1 MSEKR
6 LLILISDFSQFDFT
20 SPTTSLEASSSIH
33 QTAASSDVPALT
45 VPSSIDSVASCPP
58 LPTVTKYR
66 CHCGYV
72 PTGEERWKASNLSR
86 HKRIQHPENGG
97 KVYKCEWDGCGST
110 FTRSD
115 NLKEHVRK
123 KGHHV
128 WRVEGEKETSQGE
141 STRKRRKKEMKDE
154 MDTALR

>member
-1 MSEKR
+1 M
-6 LLILISDFSQFDFT
+6 I
-20 SPTTSLEASSSIH
+20 
-33 QTAASSDVPALT
+33 VPPVP
-45 VPSSIDSVASCPP
+45 VPSSGSKSSSPSA
-58 LPTVTKYR
+58 TKYR

-86 HKRIQHPENGG
+86 HKRIQHPEKGS
-97 KVYKCEWDGCGST
+97 KVYKCQWQGCGST

-123 KGHHV
+123 KGHEV
-128 WRVEGEKETSQGE
+128 FSTDGERRGSDGE
-141 STRKRRKKEMKDE
+141 SKRKRRKKEMGDV

>member
-1 MSEKR
+1 M
-6 LLILISDFSQFDFT
+6 LTLNSDFSQFEFM
-20 SPTTSLEASSSIH
+20 SQTTLLDANSCLL
-33 QTAASSDVPALT
+33 QTAISSDVSALPA
-45 VPSSIDSVASCPP
+45 PSSTDAVGTHSP
-58 LPTVTKYR
+58 LPTATKYR

-97 KVYKCEWDGCGST
+97 KVYKCEWEGCGST

-123 KGHHV
+123 KGHQL
-128 WRVEGEKETSQGE
+128 WDVERERKTGDGE
-141 STRKRRKKEMKDE
+141 SKRKRRRKEMRDE

>member
-1 MSEKR
+1 M
-6 LLILISDFSQFDFT
+6 LICHSDFSPFEFT
-20 SPTTSLEASSSIH
+20 SASTPLEGSSSFQ
-33 QTAASSDVPALT
+33 QTDVPTEFSAA
-45 VPSSIDSVASCPP
+45 VPSIPTASADDKSSSPAIS
-58 LPTVTKYR
+58 KYR

-86 HKRIQHPENGG
+86 HKRIQHPEKGS
-97 KVYKCEWDGCGST
+97 KVYKCQWEGCGST

-123 KGHHV
+123 KGHEALPV
-128 WRVEGEKETSQGE
+128 GGGEREDSNGE
-141 STRKRRKKEMKDE
+141 SKRKRRKKELGHM

>member
-1 MSEKR
+1 M
-6 LLILISDFSQFDFT
+6 LIVNSDFSQFEFA
-20 SPTTSLEASSSIH
+20 SPTTLLESSSSIQ
-33 QTAASSDVPALT
+33 QTAISLDVPTILVSSSANSADSHS
-45 VPSSIDSVASCPP
+45 PSS
-58 LPTVTKYR
+58 TGTKYR

-86 HKRIQHPENGG
+86 HKRIQHPENGS
-97 KVYKCEWDGCGST
+97 KVYKCEWEGCGST

-123 KGHHV
+123 KGHQV
-128 WRVEGEKETSQGE
+128 WRVEGEKETGQGE
-141 STRKRRKKEMKDE
+141 SKRKRRKKEMKDE

>member
-1 MSEKR
+1 
-6 LLILISDFSQFDFT
+6 LLILTSDFSQFDFT

-33 QTAASSDVPALT
+33 QTATSADVPALI
-45 VPSSIDSVASCPP
+45 VPSTIDSVASCPP

-72 PTGEERWKASNLSR
+72 PTGEERWKASNLAR

-123 KGHHV
+123 KGHQV
-128 WRVEGEKETSQGE
+128 CGVESENITSDRE
-141 STRKRRKKEMKDE
+141 SKRKRRKKEIRDE